1 MRNINDFNYHGALG
15 IHPRSLTF
23 NQIHDNLGGHMG
35 GNPNSAAMG
44 NLTNLK
50 VKNAKPGTHE
60 DGRGL
65 RLVVANSGA
74 SNWIIRIQAHGKRRE
89 IGLGSTSVV
98 GLAEARAKAEGVRAA
113 IRDGSDPV
121 ALRRRNQSKVP
132 TFIEAARMVHA
143 EHLPSWKNPK
153 HGKQWIATM
162 EQYVFP
168 KIGDVQIDE
177 VSASMVREVLL
188 DIWLII
194 PETARRVR
202 QRIGTVLDYGY
213 ARDWRDQEA
222 PMRSVSKGLPKQPS
236 VKKHFAAMPWQDVP
250 AFITDMPVAISAT
263 KTVLRALE
271 FTILTAARSGEVRLA
286 TSGEIDLDKTT
297 WTIPAERMKAGA
309 EHRVPLSDR
318 AVEILQE
325 IVVEDKDTLIFQG
338 RKEGR
343 PLSDMSLTMPLRR
356 AGLGITVHGFR
367 SAFRDWCGEATNTP
381 REIAESCLAH
391 VVRDA
396 TERAYARTDYFEKRR
411 DIMGLWAAY
420 CAGGTINNVVSLD
433 RGTAS

>member
-1 MRNINDFNYHGALG
+1 MVK
-15 IHPRSLTF
+15 
-23 NQIHDNLGGHMG
+23 
-35 GNPNSAAMG
+35 
-44 NLTNLK
+44 LTNLK
-50 VKNAKPGTHE
+50 VKNAKPGNHE

-74 SNWIIRIQAHGKRRE
+74 SNWIIRIQADGRRRE
-89 IGLGSTSVV
+89 IGLGSASEV

-113 IRDGSDPV
+113 IRGGSDPV
-121 ALRRRNQSKVP
+121 ALRRHNQSKVP
-132 TFIEAARMVHA
+132 TFKEAAQMVHA

-162 EQYVFP
+162 EHYVFP
-168 KIGDVQIDE
+168 KLGDVRIDK
-177 VSASMVREVLL
+177 VTASMVREVLL
-188 DIWLII
+188 DIWLTI

-213 ARDWRDQEA
+213 ARDWRGQEA

-236 VKKHFAAMPWQDVP
+236 IKKHYAAMPWQDVP
-250 AFITDMPVAISAT
+250 AFVTDMSVAIRAT

-286 TSGEIDLDKTT
+286 TWSEIDLDKTT

-309 EHRVPLSDR
+309 EHRVPLSSR
-318 AVEILQE
+318 AVEILKE
-325 IVVEDKDTLIFQG
+325 ILAEDKKTLIFQG

-356 AGLGITVHGFR
+356 AGLGVTVHGFR

-381 REIAESCLAH
+381 REVAESCLAH
-391 VVRDA
+391 VVKNA

-411 DIMGLWAAY
+411 AIMDLWAAY
-420 CAGGTINNVVSLD
+420 CAAGRANNVGSLD
-433 RGTAS
+433 SGTA